1 MLKQLSIK
9 NYALIEEL
17 ELLPS
22 RHFNTVTGET
32 GSGKSIMLGAIALLL
47 GNRADTKALL
57 NPDEKCIVEGE
68 FEISSYNLKEIFD
81 NNDLDY
87 ESTTIIRR
95 EINSSGK
102 SRAFINDTP
111 VTLDLLKIVGINL
124 VDVHSQHENLLLHKS
139 DFQIQLLDSFT
150 DNKSLLEDY
159 TQVFSEYKSVSKRH
173 KDLTDNAARYR
184 SELDYNTFLLN
195 ELVEAELQTPQD
207 NEINDELKLLENS
220 EEIQEKLSKI
230 SSHFNDLEYGVL
242 GQLSE
247 INSSLNSLS
256 KISDKYTGLAER
268 LNSSLIEL
276 KDVEREI
283 ELEAQN
289 VDLDPNRL
297 QFLQTRLDL
306 IYKLQLKHKV
316 EDVEKLIE
324 IRDSLKTKV
333 NEVLDLDHEITLLDK
348 KLSETK
354 ERLLAIAVK
363 ISNNRIGVVNEIQSR
378 IATHLQDLGM
388 PQAVISIERSQ
399 VDPGP
404 TGIDYID
411 ILFSANKGVLPQ
423 PLKKVASGGEFSRL
437 MFVIKYLLAQNTSLP
452 TIIFDEIDTGIS
464 GEIAIKMGTM
474 MKLMSTNHQVI
485 AITHLPQMASKGNE
499 QFFVYKQDGE
509 HRTVSKMRKL
519 SNEERVIEIAQ
530 MIGGQNPSESALQSA
545 KELLE
550 AQ

>member
-17 ELLPS
+17 ELIPS

-57 NPDEKCIVEGE
+57 NPDEKCVVEGE
-68 FEISSYNLKEIFD
+68 FEIGSYKIQEIFK

-87 ESTTIIRR
+87 EDTTIIRR

-111 VTLDLLKIVGINL
+111 VTLDLLKVVGVNL

-139 DFQIQLLDSFT
+139 DFQIQLLDSFANNDT
-150 DNKSLLEDY
+150 LFNDY
-159 TQVFSEYKSVSKRH
+159 SQVFSEYKSISKRH
-173 KDLTDNAARYR
+173 KDLTENASRYK

-195 ELVEAELQTPQD
+195 ELVEAELKTPED
-207 NEINDELKLLENS
+207 NEINQELKLLENS
-220 EEIQEKLSKI
+220 EEIQDKLSKI
-230 SSHFNDLEYGVL
+230 SNHFNDLEFGVL
-242 GQLSE
+242 NQLSE
-247 INSSLNSLS
+247 INSTLSSLS
-256 KISDKYTGLAER
+256 NISDTYTELAER
-268 LNSSLIEL
+268 LNSTFIEL
-276 KDVEREI
+276 KDIEREV

-297 QFLQTRLDL
+297 QFLQERLDL

-316 EDVEKLIE
+316 DDVDQLLE
-324 IRDSLKTKV
+324 IRDTLKAKV
-333 NEVLDLDHEITLLDK
+333 NEVLDLDHEISLLEK
-348 KLSETK
+348 KLSDTESK
-354 ERLLAIAVK
+354 LLDIATK
-363 ISNNRIGVVNEIQSR
+363 ISNNRLGVIGEIQSR
-378 IATHLQDLGM
+378 IANHLQELGM

-404 TGIDYID
+404 KGIDHIE

-464 GEIAIKMGTM
+464 GEIAIKMGSM
-474 MKLMSTNHQVI
+474 MKLMSANHQVI
-485 AITHLPQMASKGNE
+485 AITHLPQMAAKGNE

-519 SNEERVIEIAQ
+519 EPTERITEIAQ
-530 MIGGQNPSESALQSA
+530 MIGGENPSESALQSA

-550 AQ
+550 AH